1 MSDNQGAMVDLR
13 RGPWTLEEDSLLV
26 HYIALHGEGRWNL
39 LARSSGLKRTGK
51 SCRLRWLN
59 YLKPD
64 VKRGNLSPEEQF
76 LILELHSRWGNRW
89 SRIAQH
95 LPGRTDNEIKNY
107 WRTRVQKQARQMKI
121 DSNSSLFADAVRCFW
136 MPRLLEK
143 MQASSYSSSSS
154 TTTATNNSNTSCSS
168 YSMVNGCLPL
178 SCGNSN
184 EKKSHEVVVVNQSG
198 SELMFNNSLTSSE
211 MMNEMP
217 SSNSSLMDDDELGPL
232 LMENSLMEN
241 DESWAMDEFWHARN
255 VHEWGGGM

>member
-1 MSDNQGAMVDLR
+1 MC
-13 RGPWTLEEDSLLV
+13 
-26 HYIALHGEGRWNL
+26 INL
-39 LARSSGLKRTGK
+39 LLIGLKRTGK

-143 MQASSYSSSSS
+143 MQASSYSSSTSS
-154 TTTATNNSNTSCSS
+154 TTTVTNNSNTSCSS

-178 SCGNSN
+178 SCGSSNN
-184 EKKSHEVVVVNQSG
+184 EKKNHEVVVVNQSG
-198 SELMFNNSLTSSE
+198 SELMFNNSLTSSG